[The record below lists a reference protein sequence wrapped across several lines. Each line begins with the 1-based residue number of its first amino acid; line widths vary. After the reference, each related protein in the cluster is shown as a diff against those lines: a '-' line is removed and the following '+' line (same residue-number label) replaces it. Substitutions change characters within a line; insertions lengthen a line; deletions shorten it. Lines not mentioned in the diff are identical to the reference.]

1 MLSDNVS
8 FFYKNECP
16 LWRVVFFIVYFIY
29 KANNMC
35 PNFAFSESLTNQ
47 TANI

>member
-1 MLSDNVS
+1 MSLVRCS
-8 FFYKNECP
+8 F
-16 LWRVVFFIVYFIY
+16 FFIVYFIY